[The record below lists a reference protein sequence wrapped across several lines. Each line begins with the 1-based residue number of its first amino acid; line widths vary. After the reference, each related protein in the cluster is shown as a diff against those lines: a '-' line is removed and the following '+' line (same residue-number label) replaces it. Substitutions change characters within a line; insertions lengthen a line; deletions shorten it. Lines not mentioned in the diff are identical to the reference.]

1 MRLLLTLAVAV
12 LAAALPAQTPPH
24 ATGTVKTPDVA
35 LAYETYGTLASGMP
49 VIAINGGP
57 GLSHAY
63 MVQNDVWQRIA
74 AHHLVVL
81 YDQRG
86 TGLSRP
92 LAPNASQ
99 AMDTQVAD
107 LEALRQS
114 LHLDRIA
121 LVGDSYGGFLAMAY
135 ASAHPQHVARLVLSD
150 SPPPSFKSMT
160 HLLPDVFPDIEEQST
175 GEEKKLAATDPAA
188 AAQAGLIAHFRMI
201 FYSPEKLETYL
212 AHCGDL
218 GFVPSVA
225 QAVGASAHTLDM
237 SANLPGFHFPT
248 LVLTGRYDM
257 NVAPINAWRMAH
269 QIPGARIVFF
279 EKSGHLP
286 SYEEPDKYV
295 QVLEDFLAS

>member
-1 MRLLLTLAVAV
+1 MPKLLPLALLAI
-12 LAAALPAQTPPH
+12 AAALPAQKLPH
-24 ATGTVKTPDVA
+24 ATGNVKTADVA
-35 LAYETYGTLASGMP
+35 LAYETYGTLASGIP

-63 MVQNDVWQRIA
+63 MIQNDVWQRIA

-92 LAPNASQ
+92 IAPSASQ
-99 AMDTQVAD
+99 SMDTQVAD
-107 LEALRQS
+107 LEALRQA
-114 LHLDRIA
+114 LHLEKVA

-135 ASAHPQHVARLVLSD
+135 ASAHPNHVARLVLSD
-150 SPPPSFKSMT
+150 SPPPSFKAMT
-160 HLLPDVFPDIEEQST
+160 HLLPDVFPDIEEKSAA
-175 GEEKKLAATDPAA
+175 EDKKLAATNPEA

-201 FYSPEKLETYL
+201 FYSPEKLDIYL
-212 AHCGDL
+212 AHCGDI
-218 GFVPSVA
+218 GFVPAVG
-225 QAVGASAHTLDM
+225 QAVGASAEALDLTP
-237 SANLPGFHFPT
+237 NLAGFHFPT
-248 LVLTGRYDM
+248 LLITGRYDM

-269 QIPGARIVFF
+269 QIPGAKIIFF

-295 QVLEDFLAS
+295 QVLDDFLTP